1 MVCGNPAFGQVTIG
15 QPPPPN
21 YSQVPP
27 PDYGQ
32 APPPGDEQRGEQC
45 ENLMQR
51 EHELREQVAYMP
63 YGQDRARLEHRLWEL
78 HEARER
84 CWQR

>member
-32 APPPGDEQRGEQC
+32 APPPGYEQRGEQC

-51 EHELREQVAYMP
+51 EHEHREQVTYMP
-63 YGQDRARLEHRLWEL
+63 YGQRPR
-78 HEARER
+78 
-84 CWQR
+84 QT